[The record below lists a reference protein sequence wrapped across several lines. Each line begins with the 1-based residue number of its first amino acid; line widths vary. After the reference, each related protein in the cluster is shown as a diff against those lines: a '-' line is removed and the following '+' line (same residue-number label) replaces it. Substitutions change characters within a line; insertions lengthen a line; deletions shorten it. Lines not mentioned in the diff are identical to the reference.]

1 MTSKRRPTPDPIGTT
16 KGVREIR
23 IAKGI
28 PIPPKRSGQGRRG
41 KHWAAL
47 LRRMKVGD
55 SVLCLGWAEANSMR
69 VAAMQDPRGFKLTQ
83 REVTNGIRVWRVA

>member
-1 MTSKRRPTPDPIGTT
+1 MVTGPDYPI
-16 KGVREIR
+16 KEDRSIR

-28 PIPPKRSGQGRRG
+28 PIPPKRSGHGHRG

-55 SVLCLGWAEANSMR
+55 SVLCLSWEEANSLR
-69 VAAMQDPRGFKLTQ
+69 VAAIQDPREFKLTQ
-83 REVTNGIRVWRVA
+83 RQVANGIRVWRVA